1 MLKLSEIMPLFENS
15 LFLSV
20 RMYNAWLIL
29 QQTQIFKLIYIKV
42 CKTDKMYKRAIIY
55 NKVKSIYKVFEQVH
69 SNKLLQ

>member
-55 NKVKSIYKVFEQVH
+55 NKVKSIYKVFEQVQC
-69 SNKLLQ
+69 NKLLQ